1 MDGYTGGGII
11 GGGLAT
17 GGGLAV
23 TGANT
28 VWVVLAGF
36 AFVAVGAALLRI
48 APKVRS
54 NRNR

>member
-1 MDGYTGGGII
+1 MDGYTGGGLI
-11 GGGLAT
+11 GGGMAT

-28 VWVVLAGF
+28 MWMVLAGF

-54 NRNR
+54 SRNR